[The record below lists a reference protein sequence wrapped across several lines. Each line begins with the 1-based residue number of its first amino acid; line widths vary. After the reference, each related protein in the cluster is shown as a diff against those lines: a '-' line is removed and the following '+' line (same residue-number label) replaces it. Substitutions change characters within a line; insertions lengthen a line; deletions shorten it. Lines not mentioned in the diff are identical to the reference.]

1 MGRLGQGFCRFIL
14 GVSFLLL
21 LTPLLAQAGSPG
33 GPGGPP
39 RPGGSGAVS
48 ALGIAAEDS
57 RSRMIQVGGRL
68 RPAVSIEHSTTAAGV
83 VREVFVAPG
92 DRVAEG
98 TPLFSVD
105 RNEAGQSFRLVT
117 VRSRIS
123 GVISSV
129 SADPEQEVSAGEAV
143 VTVIDRS
150 GYVLEAQISDK
161 DAFKVSLGQQVRAAT
176 AEGVLFSGKLS
187 NRSPEPDYATG
198 LYSLRFDFPPSGD
211 IHPGTFVLVDLPA
224 DTLSGFFV
232 PADAVD
238 RRYGRNFLWLVDK
251 EKKVLIRREIVL
263 GGSMGSDVLVLQGLK
278 PGDNYLLKPSGR
290 ERDGEPFQAPAK
302 GSP

>member
-21 LTPLLAQAGSPG
+21 LSPLFAQAG

-39 RPGGSGAVS
+39 RLGGSGGVL

-105 RNEAGQSFRLVT
+105 RNEAGQSFRLAT

-143 VTVIDRS
+143 VTVIGRS

-198 LYSLRFDFPPSGD
+198 LYSLRFDFPLSAD

-224 DTLSGFFV
+224 DTLTGFFV
-232 PADAVD
+232 PVDAVD
-238 RRYGRNFLWLVDK
+238 RRYGRNFLWLVDQD
-251 EKKVLIRREIVL
+251 KKVLIRREVVL